1 MPDRRQDGVLDGDQ
15 GLEFAYASGQAPVA
29 GAEEG
34 GVLGAVGCHR
44 GNTECAGEP
53 VVAVSSVCGFVS
65 LTGLVESGGDPGPG
79 GEVPG
84 GGEATHV
91 GSGFGGDYFR
101 DASSDPRDGGES
113 RE

>member
-1 MPDRRQDGVLDGDQ
+1 MCIRDR
-15 GLEFAYASGQAPVA
+15 AAVA
-29 GAEEG
+29 CAEEG

-44 GNTECAGEP
+44 RDPEGAGEP
-53 VVAVSSVCGFVS
+53 VVTLSGVCGFVS

-91 GSGFGGDYFR
+91 GSGLGDDYFG
-101 DASSDPRDGGES
+101 DVWSDPWDGVEAGEGLTKGLQG
-113 RE
+113 RLDTI